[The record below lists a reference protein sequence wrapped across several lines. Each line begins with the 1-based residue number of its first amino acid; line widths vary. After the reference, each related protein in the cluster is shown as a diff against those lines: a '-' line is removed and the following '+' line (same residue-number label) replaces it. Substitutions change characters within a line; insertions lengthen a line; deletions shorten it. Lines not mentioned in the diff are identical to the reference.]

1 MKLENSGFSS
11 DYSESIQQ
19 KLLFHHNLLEA
30 VNDSI
35 VVAGIDGKII
45 YWNKGSKWLF
55 GWSDEEIIG
64 QPFSILFGDNIR
76 EIPTHINEVYAGF
89 WTGRIPIFTKNGR
102 KKYVNASV
110 SAMNNHLN
118 KPSYLVAIISDVT
131 ELINSRIEA
140 EEALRSKEE
149 FLTVISHEIR
159 TPMTGIIGY
168 VELLGDLIDNSK
180 QENYLNAIKENADN
194 LLELFNDILDL
205 SKIDANKIVVEQN
218 VLNLKDIVQSV
229 IKICMPTICAKNL
242 ELIVDIDPK
251 LPTEIISDSIRI
263 KQILNNLLSNAVKF
277 THQGKINII
286 VKKGQ
291 LLSKHKFQLII
302 EVSDTG
308 IGIPSNKQTLVFEPF
323 TQVDSSTTRKYG
335 GTGLGLTI
343 VKKLVNI
350 LEGEL
355 SLESE
360 EGIGSTFKLT
370 IPVQEVFSSY
380 DDITSNQVIENYKHK
395 ILLISASSYLYNLLS
410 SNLCAI
416 NAKLIWSEND
426 KRLASIISFHEPKIL
441 IMDDINILKKYSL
454 EAQDKTDF
462 SPDKI
467 YLLTNQGQYPDITS
481 FQNMAEIKLVNS
493 LDFLINELMFNFATE
508 SKSTYEEAKNI
519 LLICENQ
526 LNCFLIKNIIEQENY
541 KVTDIPNIEKLTEL
555 SINNFNL
562 VLLDTDLI
570 EKNAEKLT
578 NKLDNINYQTLI
590 GLVNNHDNLNNL
602 VFNDYIYKPI
612 TSDNLLALIRKH
624 LGGM

>member
-1 MKLENSGFSS
+1 MENSGFSS

>member
-1 MKLENSGFSS
+1 MENSGFSS
-11 DYSESIQQ
+11 DYPESIQQ

-462 SPDKI
+462 SLDKI

-570 EKNAEKLT
+570 KKYAEKLT